1 MNKSRIYTGIKT
13 NMYIT
18 GAGINKVKRAGNE
31 RGATVVEF
39 AVIVIPLFLIVFAIL
54 EFSFIFY
61 QRHFVEN
68 AAREGMRVGIR
79 ANNFS
84 CFDGKPAA
92 GCTADVDRKLEVEK
106 RVTDYL
112 AKLYQPADIYPPD
125 VQRDPEKPL
134 IKVTATVDN
143 FFPQL
148 LSGLI
153 PGFANQ
159 GTLSYSITGEY
170 EDPDEYDDEEK

>member
-1 MNKSRIYTGIKT
+1 
-13 NMYIT
+13 
-18 GAGINKVKRAGNE
+18 VKRAGNE

-84 CFDGKPAA
+84 CFDGAPAP
-92 GCTADVDRKLEVEK
+92 GCTPGVDRKTAVEQRVSEYLSALYDDSVIEVEH
-106 RVTDYL
+106 VE
-112 AKLYQPADIYPPD
+112 
-125 VQRDPEKPL
+125 EKSL
-134 IKVTATVDN
+134 RVTATVDN

-148 LSGLI
+148 LSGLV
-153 PGFANQ
+153 PGFTNQ
-159 GTLSYSITGEY
+159 STLSYSITGEY
-170 EDPDEYDDEEK
+170 EDPNEYDDEEG